1 MLVSILRR
9 FVTVIP
15 TLIGVIIVTFLL
27 TRVLPGDPAVYFAGP
42 AATPESI
49 ADIRKSSASISRCRC
64 SSYATSTISPTA
76 ILAIRSPLASRW

>member
-1 MLVSILRR
+1 MFVSILRR
-9 FVTVIP
+9 LVTVIP

-49 ADIRKSSASISRCRC
+49 ADIRKS
-64 SSYATSTISPTA
+64 
-76 ILAIRSPLASRW
+76 LGLDQPLPHLTD